1 MNISVTNSKDE
12 AILNEYFGDKAQI
25 VDIEYKDNL
34 HVVEIIMNKE
44 VFRAFGNSRKRAL
57 GNALKA
63 FVKYN

>member
-12 AILNEYFGDKAQI
+12 AILSEYFGDKAQI
-25 VDIEYKDNL
+25 IDIEYRNNL
-34 HVVEIIMNKE
+34 HVVEIFMNKE

>member
-12 AILNEYFGDKAQI
+12 MILSEYFGDKAQI
-25 VDIEYKDNL
+25 VDIEYRNNL
-34 HVVEIIMNKE
+34 HVVEIFMNKE